1 MKQIKKNTHLL
12 QNILTQAK
20 ERKRLFEKGLK
31 KIAKMQNLS
40 QNEFNQIEEM
50 RDQSRDELE
59 QIAKIRRIKNYE
71 EMSKEE
77 LIISLLKSKQSIA
90 QLFNN
95 NLYDNKISDIRR
107 ILHRL
112 RDILPRKYRKEI
124 KEKLYEIEHNEN
136 LSEAEKEENDEY
148 LRKLVRTLNNKEKYG
163 LYDRDDF
170 DYYGIRDI
178 ENLFDEA
185 SEEDYY
191 KPILVKSSFKSNYK
205 YYESRGDKEKR
216 LSVKQYLNKI
226 TPYLYDLINDH
237 RIARRVWKIQ
247 ISMRVNF
254 ISSKDTGETRT
265 IYVWSDNVSIMRG
278 SDTHDII
285 REIFRSFLRNY
296 QEELKIIKG
305 SNFVFESVELM
316 DYKIHRVR
324 LRTGGS

>member
-1 MKQIKKNTHLL
+1 
-12 QNILTQAK
+12 
-20 ERKRLFEKGLK
+20 
-31 KIAKMQNLS
+31 MQNLS
-40 QNEFNQIEEM
+40 QNEFNRIAEM
-50 RDQSRDELE
+50 CGQSRDELE

-71 EMSKEE
+71 EMPKDE

-90 QLFNN
+90 GIFNN

-107 ILHRL
+107 ILNRL

-148 LRKLVRTLNNKEKYG
+148 LRKLVRILNDKEEHS

-216 LSVKQYLNKI
+216 LSVRQYLSKI
-226 TPYLYDLINDH
+226 TLHLCYLIKDY
-237 RIARRVWKIQ
+237 RIATRVWKIQ
-247 ISMRVNF
+247 ISMRLNL
-254 ISSKDTGETRT
+254 ISSKDTRKACT
-265 IYVWSDNVSIMRG
+265 IYVWIDNISIMRG
-278 SDTHDII
+278 TNTDDII
-285 REIFRSFLRNY
+285 RELFWSFLRTY
-296 QEELKIIKG
+296 QEDSKMIKG
-305 SNFVFESVELM
+305 SNFIFESVELM
-316 DYKIHRVR
+316 DYKLHRVR
-324 LRTGGS
+324 LRRSGSHIKSSEWLLHKEATINPKNKNDDESCGGQ